1 MSPGAHKRVA
11 ESPPGSFATQGGP
24 NTPPNIDD
32 VVNLSILTI
41 LYCGQNFNITSF
53 YYSNEKPC

>member
-1 MSPGAHKRVA
+1 MSPGAHKHMA
-11 ESPPGSFATQGGP
+11 ESLGALSHARGP

-41 LYCGQNFNITSF
+41 LYCGRNFNITSF
-53 YYSNEKPC
+53 YHSNEKLC